1 MAIGRFFALSALLLL
16 LLISAVAVIYSKYY
30 SRLLFMEI
38 QKQEAGLDQYEVE
51 WGQLQLE
58 LTTLTEENRVELV
71 ARNRLKM
78 MVPAREKIIYIK
90 P

>member
-1 MAIGRFFALSALLLL
+1 MPINRFLTVAGLMTV
-16 LLISAVAVIYSKYY
+16 LLISALAVIYSKYY
-30 SRLLFMEI
+30 SRLLFI
-38 QKQEAGLDQYEVE
+38 QIQEQERALDQYEVE

-71 ARNRLKM
+71 ARKSLKLI
-78 MVPAREKIIYIK
+78 VPLREKIIYIK

>member
-1 MAIGRFFALSALLLL
+1 MAGLMTV
-16 LLISAVAVIYSKYY
+16 LLISALVVIYSKYY
-30 SRLLFMEI
+30 SRLLFIKI
-38 QKQEAGLDQYEVE
+38 QEQERALDQYEVE

-71 ARNRLKM
+71 ARKNLKLR
-78 MVPAREKIIYIK
+78 VPLREKIVYIK